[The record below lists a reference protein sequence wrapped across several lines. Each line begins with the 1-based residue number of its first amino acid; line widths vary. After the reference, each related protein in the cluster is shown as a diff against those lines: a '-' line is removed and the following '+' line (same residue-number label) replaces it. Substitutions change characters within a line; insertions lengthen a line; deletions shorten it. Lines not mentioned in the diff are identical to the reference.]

1 MDDKFYMKAAIKR
14 AKTAYKDWETP
25 IGAVVVKDGRI
36 IATGRNLREK
46 RKNALCHAEII
57 AINRACKKLGC
68 WRLNDCDLYV
78 TLEPC
83 AMCAGAIINAR
94 IRKVVYGAS
103 DAKAGSLGSLVDLA
117 ELPYNHKPQIIAG
130 VMEEECA
137 ALLSAFF
144 KELRVIKKKN
154 KISEEENV

>member
-1 MDDKFYMKAAIKR
+1 MDDKFYMKEAIKR
-14 AKTAYKDWETP
+14 AKAAYKDWETP
-25 IGAVVVKDGRI
+25 IGAVVVKDGEI
-36 IATGRNLREK
+36 IATGRNFREK

-94 IRKVVYGAS
+94 IKRVVYGAS
-103 DAKAGSLGSLVDLA
+103 DSKAGSFGSLVDLS
-117 ELPYNHKPQIIAG
+117 ELPYNHKPQIVSG
-130 VMEEECA
+130 VMEEECSE
-137 ALLSAFF
+137 LLSSFF
-144 KELRVIKKKN
+144 KELRVLKKKN
-154 KISEEENV
+154 KISEEESL